1 MAGEVGDGGKLET
14 NFLAVG
20 DHDHMHGRISFGEKK
35 KREGIKA
42 EATLCMLHDWLV
54 FLLGD

>member
-20 DHDHMHGRISFGEKK
+20 DHDHMHGRISLGEKK
-35 KREGIKA
+35 KKGRN
-42 EATLCMLHDWLV
+42 
-54 FLLGD
+54 